1 MTQYG
6 LSLATAP
13 TSEPIT
19 LAEAKKHCEIGAEVN
34 HHDEHLERLIQ
45 AARVYVENFT
55 GRQICTATWDLYA
68 DSWPADSLAIY
79 LPKGPIQSVSSITY
93 VDENGATQTWSS
105 ANYTLS
111 SSREPAVVRLAY
123 QATWPAYRFQ
133 PDSIRVR
140 FVAGYGAAAA
150 VPMGIKQ
157 AVLLLIGGWFLN
169 REIETTSNLKWMQS
183 AENLLL
189 QYRYGDE
196 WTEYGDDSYGVS
208 E

>member
-169 REIETTSNLKWMQS
+169 REIETTSNLRWMQS

-196 WTEYGDDSYGVS
+196 WTNYGDDSYGVS

>member
-169 REIETTSNLKWMQS
+169 RESETTSNLKWMQS

>member
-13 TSEPIT
+13 TSEPVT

-55 GRQICTATWDLYA
+55 GRQIITATWDLYA
-68 DSWPADSLAIY
+68 DSWPTDSLAIY

-140 FVAGYGAAAA
+140 FVAGYGAAVA

-157 AVLLLIGGWFLN
+157 AVLLLVGGWFLN
-169 REIETTSNLKWMQS
+169 REIETTNNLRWMQS

-196 WTEYGDDSYGVS
+196 WTNYGSMAYGVGA
-208 E
+208 